1 MRLDFFG
8 TILTF
13 VVAILSVGTR
23 FTISPAQTGLILSY
37 VLQVQMVSRPLPGLV
52 MISFNPHTSL
62 QTSIPSP
69 SAGSFVNW
77 LKLKMI

>member
-37 VLQVQMVSRPLPGLV
+37 VLQVQMVSRPPPV
-52 MISFNPHTSL
+52 FVTISFNPHAFRQL
-62 QTSIPSP
+62 LIPSP

>member
-52 MISFNPHTSL
+52 MISSNPHTFRQL
-62 QTSIPSP
+62 SIPSP
-69 SAGSFVNW
+69 LDGSFVNW